1 MVTFDDN
8 LLSEEG
14 LDDIDN
20 ESEVNDSV
28 YESNSDNE
36 EMKLLLKI
44 GKKEV
49 DEFNGR
55 INM

>member
-20 ESEVNDSV
+20 ENEVNGNV
-28 YESNSDNE
+28 YESSSDNE
-36 EMKLLLKI
+36 EMDKLLKI
-44 GKKEV
+44 G
-49 DEFNGR
+49 
-55 INM
+55 

>member
-36 EMKLLLKI
+36 EMKKLLKI